1 MNACTTII
9 LLYYNFHVEQCLLF
23 IIVTHRHMFVAVVS
37 SVSQIIDEQ
46 NFLFYIVEI
55 FCRLILWKLWLTI
68 NNRVIFGFDCLGEN
82 LLLGLLHSSHPF
94 YLIITRLKGI
104 RPCRPQYNCYLM
116 SSQLFTLKKWRRR
129 KKILK

>member
-1 MNACTTII
+1 MHVLQSYSYTII
-9 LLYYNFHVEQCLLF
+9 STWSNVYYLSLS
-23 IIVTHRHMFVAVVS
+23 HRHMFVAVVS

-46 NFLFYIVEI
+46 KFLFHFVEI

-68 NNRVIFGFDCLGEN
+68 KNRVIFGFDCLGEN
-82 LLLGLLHSSHPF
+82 LLLGLFHPSHQF

-129 KKILK
+129 KNKT

>member
-1 MNACTTII
+1 MHVLQSYSYTII
-9 LLYYNFHVEQCLLF
+9 STWSNVYYLSLS
-23 IIVTHRHMFVAVVS
+23 HRHMFVAVVS

-46 NFLFYIVEI
+46 NFLFYFVEI

-68 NNRVIFGFDCLGEN
+68 NNRVIFGSDCLGEN
-82 LLLGLLHSSHPF
+82 LLLGLLHSSHQF

-116 SSQLFTLKKWRRR
+116 SSQLFTLKKK

>member
-1 MNACTTII
+1 MHVLQSYSYTII
-9 LLYYNFHVEQCLLF
+9 STWSNVYYLSLS
-23 IIVTHRHMFVAVVS
+23 HRHMFVAVVS

-46 NFLFYIVEI
+46 DFLFYFVEI

-68 NNRVIFGFDCLGEN
+68 TNNRVIFGFDCLGEN
-82 LLLGLLHSSHPF
+82 LLLGLFHPSHQF

-116 SSQLFTLKKWRRR
+116 SSQLFTLKK
-129 KKILK
+129 KKKNSEVKH

>member
-1 MNACTTII
+1 MHVLQSYSYTII
-9 LLYYNFHVEQCLLF
+9 STWSNVYYLSLS
-23 IIVTHRHMFVAVVS
+23 HRHMFVAVVS

-46 NFLFYIVEI
+46 DFLFYFVEI

-68 NNRVIFGFDCLGEN
+68 TNNRVIFGFDCLGEN

-116 SSQLFTLKKWRRR
+116 SSQLFTLKK
-129 KKILK
+129 KKKNSEVKH

>member
-1 MNACTTII
+1 MHVLQSYSYTII
-9 LLYYNFHVEQCLLF
+9 STWSNVYYLSLS
-23 IIVTHRHMFVAVVS
+23 HRHMFVAVVS

-46 NFLFYIVEI
+46 HFLFYFVEI

-68 NNRVIFGFDCLGEN
+68 KNRVIFVFDCLGEN
-82 LLLGLLHSSHPF
+82 LLLGLFHSSHQF

-116 SSQLFTLKKWRRR
+116 SSQLFTLKKK

>member
-1 MNACTTII
+1 MHVLQSYSYTII
-9 LLYYNFHVEQCLLF
+9 STWSNVYYLSLS
-23 IIVTHRHMFVAVVS
+23 HRHMFVAVVS

-46 NFLFYIVEI
+46 HFLFYFVEI

-68 NNRVIFGFDCLGEN
+68 KNRVIFVFDCLGEN
-82 LLLGLLHSSHPF
+82 LLLGLFHSSHQF

-116 SSQLFTLKKWRRR
+116 SSQLFTLKK
-129 KKILK
+129 KKKNTKVKH